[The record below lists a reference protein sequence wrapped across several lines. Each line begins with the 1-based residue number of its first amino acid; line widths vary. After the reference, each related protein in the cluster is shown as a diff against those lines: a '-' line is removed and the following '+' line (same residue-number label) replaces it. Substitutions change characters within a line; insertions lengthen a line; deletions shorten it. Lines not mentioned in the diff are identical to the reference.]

1 MAIINDPDDLNQGV
15 EITIDTTGKQIT
27 LNLAGNLSN
36 DGVTLQAVFS
46 FLKEEWKSDP
56 ALIAYDF
63 PISGPGAVGEQF
75 IFIDDWVPSNE
86 QTRTLFRTAG
96 WREVTSANVI
106 KREYLAP
113 ISLGNTAIGLTIDA
127 GDTAYYAFATDTA
140 KTDFDFDG
148 PVNQGIQSFGD
159 SANGNFDKRSEELKL
174 FIRTQGK
181 IYNQSSTT
189 AIGVTGDTT
198 FIAYS
203 FPLSESNDLKIT
215 ASDATI
221 DSTEP
226 YLSMSITYGT
236 VVRNVGG
243 VNYTFDTAV
252 IDGNN
257 APKEQIYEYVQ
268 RQLRK
273 PTDIDANGSG
283 VIGELADSLLSFVG
297 DTLVTAQGV
306 WIDNFNANDT
316 NSITFTD
323 STGAEITFP
332 FVASGQFNFNAVLQS
347 DPEAVFR
354 LFFADSYGTPTAI
367 TVNDNDGNPIAGNV
381 GGNPSL
387 AFTFDYDGNV
397 QGGRAPGTDAPVIA
411 VSIGEENSQYVR
423 AEGLIVRASGQTLA
437 FVAAQER
444 NYANP

>member
-15 EITIDTTGKQIT
+15 EITIDTTSKEIT
-27 LNLAGNLSN
+27 LNIAGNLSN

-46 FLKEEWKSDP
+46 FLKEEWKNDA

-75 IFIDDWVPSNE
+75 IFIDDWIPANE

-96 WREVTSANVI
+96 WREVTAANVI

-113 ISLGNTAIGLTIDA
+113 ISLGNIDA
-127 GDTAYYAFATDTA
+127 GDTAYYAFDSDTS

-159 SANGNFDKRSEELKL
+159 STNGSFDKRSEELKL

-198 FIAYS
+198 FIGYR
-203 FPLSESNDLKIT
+203 FPLSEGDDLKIIAT
-215 ASDATI
+215 DATI
-221 DSTEP
+221 DTTEP

-236 VVRNVGG
+236 VVRSVGG
-243 VNYTFDTAV
+243 VDYTFDTAV

-257 APKEQIYEYVQ
+257 APKEKIYEYVQ

-273 PTDIDANGSG
+273 STDIDANGSG
-283 VIGELADSLLSFVG
+283 VIGELADGLLSFVG
-297 DTLVTAQGV
+297 DTLVTSQGV

-323 STGAEITFP
+323 GTGAEITFP

-347 DPEAVFR
+347 DPDAVFR

-381 GGNPSL
+381 GGNASL

-397 QGGRAPGTDAPVIA
+397 QGGRVAGTDAPVIA
-411 VSIGEENSQYVR
+411 VAIGEQESQYVR
-423 AEGLIVRASGQTLA
+423 AEGVIVRASGQTLA

>member
-15 EITIDTTGKQIT
+15 EITIDTTSKEIT
-27 LNLAGNLSN
+27 LNIAGNLSN

-46 FLKEEWKSDP
+46 FLKEEWKNDA

-75 IFIDDWVPSNE
+75 IFIDDWIPSNE

-96 WREVTSANVI
+96 WREVTAANVI

-113 ISLGNTAIGLTIDA
+113 ISLGNIDA
-127 GDTAYYAFATDTA
+127 GDTAYYAFDSDTS

-159 SANGNFDKRSEELKL
+159 SNNGSFDKRSEELKL

-198 FIAYS
+198 FIGYR
-203 FPLSESNDLKIT
+203 FPLSEGDDLKIIAT
-215 ASDATI
+215 DATI
-221 DSTEP
+221 DTTEP
-226 YLSMSITYGT
+226 YLSMSITYGS

-243 VNYTFDTAV
+243 VDYTFDTAV

-257 APKEQIYEYVQ
+257 APKEKIYEYVQ

-273 PTDIDANGSG
+273 STDIDANGSG
-283 VIGELADSLLSFVG
+283 VIGELADGLLSFVG
-297 DTLVTAQGV
+297 DTLVTSQGV

-323 STGAEITFP
+323 GTGAEITFP

-347 DPEAVFR
+347 DPDAVFR

-381 GGNPSL
+381 GGNASL

-397 QGGRAPGTDAPVIA
+397 QGGRAAGTDAPVIA
-411 VSIGEENSQYVR
+411 VAIGEQESQYVR
-423 AEGLIVRASGQTLA
+423 AEGVIVRASGQTLA

>member
-15 EITIDTTGKQIT
+15 EITIDTTSKEIT
-27 LNLAGNLSN
+27 LNIAGNLSN

-46 FLKEEWKSDP
+46 FLKEEWKNDA

-75 IFIDDWVPSNE
+75 IFIDDWIPSNE

-96 WREVTSANVI
+96 WREVTAANVI

-113 ISLGNTAIGLTIDA
+113 ISLGNIDA
-127 GDTAYYAFATDTA
+127 GDTAYYAFDSDTS

-159 SANGNFDKRSEELKL
+159 STNGSFDKRSEELKL

-198 FIAYS
+198 FIGYR
-203 FPLSESNDLKIT
+203 FPLSEGDDLKIIAT
-215 ASDATI
+215 DATI
-221 DSTEP
+221 DTTEP

-236 VVRNVGG
+236 VVRSVGG
-243 VNYTFDTAV
+243 VDYTFDTAV

-257 APKEQIYEYVQ
+257 APKEKIYEYVQ

-273 PTDIDANGSG
+273 STDIDANGSG
-283 VIGELADSLLSFVG
+283 VIGELADGLLSFVG
-297 DTLVTAQGV
+297 DTLVTSQGV

-323 STGAEITFP
+323 GTGAEITFP

-347 DPEAVFR
+347 DPDAVFR

-381 GGNPSL
+381 GGNASL

-397 QGGRAPGTDAPVIA
+397 QGGRAAGTDAPVIA
-411 VSIGEENSQYVR
+411 VAIGEQESQYVR
-423 AEGLIVRASGQTLA
+423 AEGVIVRASGQTLA